1 MDREKAAEIF
11 VRHIY
16 DTSISGAMHQVDE
29 MIDDPIGY
37 KKGKWEMASHF
48 FADLTPF
55 EQEVLKFIIKESLV
69 ISLHKFL
76 SSLDGV
82 TGFYESNNCTMQ
94 YSVYLDLFEDVENA
108 IIGNAFESIKIS
120 PTERGED
127 LHDIFMGLH
136 DEADSIEEL

>member
-16 DTSISGAMHQVDE
+16 DTSVSGAIRQVYD
-29 MIDDPIGY
+29 MINDPIGY
-37 KKGKWEMASHF
+37 KKKKWEMARDF
-48 FADLTPF
+48 FAELTPA
-55 EQEVLKFIIKESLV
+55 EQDILRFVIKESLV

-82 TGFYESNNCTMQ
+82 AGFYESNDCTMQ
-94 YSVYLDLFEDVENA
+94 YSLYLELFEDVENA
-108 IIGNAFESIKIS
+108 IIGNASESIKIS

-136 DEADSIEEL
+136 DEADSY